1 MKFLNILLLLIP
13 GLLIGQEQQVE
24 LVEVKVEDGIMLKG
38 VNHIQDQAISFVLE
52 ITSVGF
58 GLKKLETISKV
69 IPAGGELDIVKLV
82 PRPNRECSYSASFS
96 YETKQAQATRLVEQ
110 KKVKRAEQNANVK
123 AKQASKT
130 KNEQPIK
137 ATVEM
142 DGIVVYSKNGC
153 GRCEYVTNYLKL
165 NEIPFTDLNVTTSQR
180 SKDLMSEVLYAD
192 GYKGGSFMTPVITV
206 NGEVYYN
213 IKDIKGFVQDLNV
226 DK

>member
-69 IPAGGELDIVKLV
+69 IPAGGEIDIIKLV
-82 PRPNRECSYSASFS
+82 PRPNRECSYSANFS
-96 YETKQAQATRLVEQ
+96 YETKQAQNARLVE
-110 KKVKRAEQNANVK
+110 KKKMNRAEQNAIVNEN
-123 AKQASKT
+123 QASSPKV
-130 KNEQPIK
+130 EQPKI
-137 ATVEM
+137 AAVEN

-165 NEIPFTDLNVTTSQR
+165 NEIPFTDLNITTDQR
-180 SKDLMSEVLYAD
+180 SEDLMSEVLYAD

-206 NGEVYYN
+206 NGEVFYN
-213 IKDIKGFVQDLNV
+213 IKDIKGFVKDLNV
-226 DK
+226 EK